1 MPEKNSRKGNGSLRT
16 LLKMTDLV
24 IINSNKEAVT
34 SHISIAEGMEVT
46 QDSSL
51 QLIKRYKADLEE
63 FGRVRFQIVPFQTK
77 GGVQKHKEYMLNRDQ
92 ALFLITLMRNN
103 QRTVAFKKRLVKQF
117 SEMEAWIKERLQ
129 SSVEYKVMSSILK
142 DARALAGKETE
153 SHHYANEAKLVNWAM
168 TGAYKAFDKA
178 ALSQE
183 EMELLNDL
191 QARNAVLIGAGMTRE
206 NRKESLRI
214 MAALNRNRLGAGSSS
229 RCSREEL

>member
-77 GGVQKHKEYMLNRDQ
+77 GGVQKHKEYMKFTHNGVKY
-92 ALFLITLMRNN
+92 
-103 QRTVAFKKRLVKQF
+103 TVDDIIANDGQF
-117 SEMEAWIKERLQ
+117 ASCVV
-129 SSVEYKVMSSILK
+129 S
-142 DARALAGKETE
+142 
-153 SHHYANEAKLVNWAM
+153 
-168 TGAYKAFDKA
+168 
-178 ALSQE
+178 
-183 EMELLNDL
+183 
-191 QARNAVLIGAGMTRE
+191 
-206 NRKESLRI
+206 
-214 MAALNRNRLGAGSSS
+214 
-229 RCSREEL
+229 